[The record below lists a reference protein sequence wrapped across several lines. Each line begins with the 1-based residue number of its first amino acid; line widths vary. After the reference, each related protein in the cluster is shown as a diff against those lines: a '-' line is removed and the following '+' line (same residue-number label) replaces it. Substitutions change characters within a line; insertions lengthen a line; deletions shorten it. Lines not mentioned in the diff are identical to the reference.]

1 MKENEK
7 DEPQLESWRGTLT
20 LFLSYDRQ
28 IKAGKVILTQQE
40 YAVQMII
47 NLIEIDSLSLPKDS
61 PVQKSS
67 KPSLNWSL
75 IDLID
80 YIIILILYNFELY
93 IKCYMK
99 YSMAPWTCLDPRANG
114 FQQVQVYLVS

>member
-40 YAVQMII
+40 YAVSI
-47 NLIEIDSLSLPKDS
+47 NLIDIDSLSLPKDS

-67 KPSLNWSL
+67 KGSLNWSL
-75 IDLID
+75 IDNKDQGAI
-80 YIIILILYNFELY
+80 
-93 IKCYMK
+93 
-99 YSMAPWTCLDPRANG
+99 
-114 FQQVQVYLVS
+114 